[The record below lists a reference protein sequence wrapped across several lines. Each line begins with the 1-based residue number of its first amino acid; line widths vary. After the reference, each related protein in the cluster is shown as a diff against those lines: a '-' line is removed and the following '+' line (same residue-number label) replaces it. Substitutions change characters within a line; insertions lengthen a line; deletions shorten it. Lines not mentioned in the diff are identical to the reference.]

1 MFETDLQNGLL
12 QLGLSADGFAMLAGC
27 SQSRLSRAFRQVAPF
42 SGPETIEFSKLLA
55 ELRGINS
62 DCEPLV
68 LDFRRLEMVRVLLDH
83 RRNGCRWVAT
93 PVQMRPEQPET
104 EETQPNPR

>member
-42 SGPETIEFSKLLA
+42 SGPETIAFSKLLN
-55 ELRGINS
+55 ELEEIGR
-62 DCEPLV
+62 DTAPLV
-68 LDFRRLEMVRVLLDH
+68 LDFKRLDMVRLLLDYK
-83 RRNGCRWVAT
+83 RGGTRWVAI
-93 PVQMRPEQPET
+93 PVVMEKLESEEQP
-104 EETQPNPR
+104 